1 MQTVR
6 CPNLTAAELRQL
18 LATTIPLR
26 FQPAILPAKIK
37 IHRPFDTGHGTLF
50 TIYVTDQMSSRFAS
64 GIKTV
69 ELSIPVNSANP
80 ELKDFPI
87 FLCTETFATRAPADE
102 LNIFRNTA
110 ATGTPPTVP
119 PPSH

>member
-6 CPNLTAAELRQL
+6 RPNLTAAELRQL

-26 FQPAILPAKIK
+26 FQPAILSAEIK

-50 TIYVTDQMSSRFAS
+50 TIYVTDQMSSCFAS

-69 ELSIPVNSANP
+69 ELSISVNSANP
-80 ELKDFPI
+80 ELKDFLI
-87 FLCTETFATRAPADE
+87 FLLDRKSTR
-102 LNIFRNTA
+102 LNS
-110 ATGTPPTVP
+110 
-119 PPSH
+119 SHVAISYAVFFLKKKKFLISEY